1 MARQATAKLTSEER
15 CRKAFEAWYDSLGI
29 EAADPRDPEPN
40 ILDEDWGGTKNS
52 MRWGWQ
58 ACWQYLQT
66 TVTKEFIE
74 S

>member
-1 MARQATAKLTSEER
+1 MARTVTAKLTSEER
-15 CRKAFEAWYDSLGI
+15 CRKAFGEWYARERYEAVQARSEGT
-29 EAADPRDPEPN
+29 P
-40 ILDEDWGGTKNS
+40 ILVELNQLVAFDA
-52 MRWGWQ
+52 WQ